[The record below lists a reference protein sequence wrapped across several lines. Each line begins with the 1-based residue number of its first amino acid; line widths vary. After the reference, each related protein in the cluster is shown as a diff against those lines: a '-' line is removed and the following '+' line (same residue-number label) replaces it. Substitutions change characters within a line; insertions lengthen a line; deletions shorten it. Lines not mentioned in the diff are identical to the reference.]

1 MSETDSETDS
11 ETGSETDRKDLLTL
25 FCSLHITLNER
36 ERGGACLNIESG
48 GKNSIFEPTPFP
60 TTSLYFSDVHLYK
73 RSVPSVGPS
82 VSLVLFSNDE
92 NGIGEE
98 MLGNSM
104 INSDVT

>member
-1 MSETDSETDS
+1 M
-11 ETGSETDRKDLLTL
+11 
-25 FCSLHITLNER
+25 NEG
-36 ERGGACLNIESG
+36 ERGGASLNIESRA
-48 GKNSIFEPTPFP
+48 KNSIFEPTPFP